1 MKKETQ
7 LHFGK
12 GIIFTVLWIFSLSML
27 LAQNLTITG
36 VVTDFEKE
44 PLPGV
49 TIKVQGREAHGT
61 ITDVNGQFSLPDVA
75 ANEKLEISYVGMKTQ
90 VVEVRGRTLINI
102 ELEEDTEMLEEVQ
115 VVAFGK
121 QKKSDVIG
129 AVTTINPSE
138 LKVPSSNL
146 TQSMAGRLSGLISY
160 QRSGEPGR
168 DNADFFIRGVTTFGY
183 SKSPLILLDGFEISA
198 NEMARIDPNNI
209 ASFSI
214 MKDATSTALYGAR
227 GANGVILI
235 TTKEGREGTM
245 KISFR
250 HESSISMP
258 TQIPEVA
265 DGVTYMQLYNEAFF
279 NDNPMLP
286 PYYSAQKINGTINNI
301 NPNVYPDV
309 DWYDELFT
317 NQVYNQRYNLN
328 INGGGKV
335 AQYFLSASYNKDNG
349 ILEVDKRNN
358 FNSNIS
364 IDRYNLTTNIN
375 LNLTPTTK
383 ASFKMN
389 GVFERYNGPIQS
401 GNDIFN
407 NVMNGNPVDFPK
419 FYEPDQANLYTKH
432 ILFGR
437 RFNGGVNPYA
447 QMVTGYRDDFSNTI
461 LAMFQVEQDLSFVT
475 PGLSARASANIRT
488 YGNHGSS
495 RSYSPYYYEI
505 KEYDLIND
513 LYTLNNIA
521 AGTESLGDPATY
533 RNSNSRTYFEA
544 AVNYS
549 KSIDIHE
556 MSSMLVFT
564 QSEELNT
571 ILGNTIEQTL
581 PRRNVGLAGRFTY
594 NHDQRYM
601 AELNFGYNGSE
612 RFSRNNQFG
621 FFPSFGLGYMLS
633 NEKYWSTLADLFP
646 KAKMKFTYGLVGND
660 AIGAPTDRFFY
671 LSRISSGGGYRFG
684 DTFFNNYPGYSIDRY
699 SNFNITWEEALK
711 SDLGLEL
718 NILGFADLMID
729 YFTEHRKKIYMV
741 RVDMPSEIG
750 LSANN
755 AGNIGEVKSH
765 GIDASI
771 DVNHFINQR
780 TNTWIQGR
788 ANFTYATNE
797 VLVYS
802 EPYYKYP
809 YLSRIG
815 SPVDQQWGYV
825 AGGIFFDEE
834 EINNYPRQSFG
845 VAPKVGDIRYIDVN
859 RDGQID
865 TNDRVPIG
873 TPTVPE
879 ILYGFGMSFGHKA
892 FDLSFF
898 FQGSAKSSFFI
909 NPPSIQPFI
918 GNRNILKVISDDYWS
933 KDNPNPNAFWPRL
946 STGHVD
952 NNIQLS
958 NWWLRNGDFL
968 RLKNLELGFS
978 MNNKIL
984 NAMKVEQLRF
994 FVNGSNLFV
1003 LSDFKLW
1010 DPEMGT
1016 NGLGYPI
1023 QRTFNAGLQLDF

>member
-1 MKKETQ
+1 MKKKTR
-7 LHFGK
+7 
-12 GIIFTVLWIFSLSML
+12 L
-27 LAQNLTITG
+27 LFISGLLFMVSWVIPLGTLTAQNLTITG
-36 VVTDFEKE
+36 IVTDIEEE
-44 PLPGV
+44 PLAGV

-61 ITDVNGQFSLPDVA
+61 ITDLNGQFSLPGVA
-75 ANEKLEISYVGMKTQ
+75 SNAKLEVSYVGMKTQ
-90 VVEVRGRTLINI
+90 IIEVKGRTLINI
-102 ELEEDTEMLEEVQ
+102 VLEEDTEMLEEVQ
-115 VVAFGK
+115 IVAFGK
-121 QKKSDVIG
+121 QKKTDVVG

-146 TQSMAGRLSGLISY
+146 TQSLAGRLSGLISY

-265 DGVTYMQLYNEAFF
+265 DGVSYMQLYNEAFF
-279 NDNPMLP
+279 NDNPTLP
-286 PYYSAQKINGTINNI
+286 PYYSAQKIDGTINNI

-317 NQVYNQRYNLN
+317 NHVYNQRYNLN

-447 QMVTGYRDDFSNTI
+447 QMVSGYRDDFSNTI
-461 LAMFQVEQDLSFVT
+461 LAMFQIEQDLSFVT

-495 RSYSPYYYEI
+495 RSYAPYYYEI

-549 KSIDIHE
+549 KSMDIHE

-571 ILGNTIEQTL
+571 ISGNTIEQTL

-594 NHDQRYM
+594 NYDQRYM

-633 NEKYWSTLADLFP
+633 NEKFWSPLTDLFP

-741 RVDMPSEIG
+741 RVDMPAEIG

-755 AGNIGEVKSH
+755 AGNIGEVKSQ

-780 TNTWIQGR
+780 TNTWVQGR
-788 ANFTYATNE
+788 VNFTYATNK

-834 EINNYPRQSFG
+834 EISNYPRQSFG

-879 ILYGFGMSFGHKA
+879 ILYGFGMSFGYKA

-952 NNIQLS
+952 NNVQLS

-984 NAMKVEQLRF
+984 NSMKVEQLRF
-994 FVNGSNLFV
+994 FVNGSNLFA
-1003 LSDFKLW
+1003 LSQFKLW

-1023 QRTFNAGLQLDF
+1023 QRTYNAGLQLDF